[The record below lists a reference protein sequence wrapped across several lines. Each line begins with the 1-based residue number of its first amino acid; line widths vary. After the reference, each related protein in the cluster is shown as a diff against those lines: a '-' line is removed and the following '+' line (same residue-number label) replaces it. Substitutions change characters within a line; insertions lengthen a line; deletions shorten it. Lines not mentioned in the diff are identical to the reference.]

1 MLVYSACLSVGW
13 NHLLLDNGASANAI
27 KDAIITQ
34 ENQKIAQMISRKL
47 SVHSLNPF
55 VDIDKWNVQSY
66 LNKARVE
73 RFSLVV

>member
-1 MLVYSACLSVGW
+1 MLVYSTFLSVGW
-13 NHLLLDNGASANAI
+13 NHLLQDNGASANAI

-34 ENQKIAQMISRKL
+34 DNQEIAQMISRKL
-47 SVHSLNPF
+47 SVHSLNAF
-55 VDIDKWNVQSY
+55 FDTDKWNVQSY